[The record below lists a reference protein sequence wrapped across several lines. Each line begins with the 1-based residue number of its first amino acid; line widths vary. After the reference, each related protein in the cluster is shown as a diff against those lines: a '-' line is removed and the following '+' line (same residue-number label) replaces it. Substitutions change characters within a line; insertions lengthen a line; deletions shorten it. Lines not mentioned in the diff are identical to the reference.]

1 MNNIE
6 YQFEFLSQA
15 LRMQLEMI
23 NKYPG
28 LVKVDD
34 KEATFNIEIAVKS
47 VLDAFHNVYDAIQQI
62 SGKTIDFHQYI
73 ELFIILNLRN
83 DKHHNRKLQSIF
95 FEKDDIL
102 YVDYATKDAFPCITY
117 PISWNDISINLN
129 SNRKNVFKIEDIRRY
144 LQAKEFEIEAE
155 KNNYSKIYI
164 NIIPLMLQAGKRLV
178 ELCEE
183 FIPNNLD
190 SIEAKFFLNH
200 FKEIPSNLEL
210 VTKSPYNQEAYIK
223 DIEHTIFIAEKIHQ
237 LMFNGRKNLYLDEI
251 QYK

>member
-129 SNRKNVFKIEDIRRY
+129 SNRKMYSRLRILEDIYR
-144 LQAKEFEIEAE
+144 
-155 KNNYSKIYI
+155 
-164 NIIPLMLQAGKRLV
+164 
-178 ELCEE
+178 
-183 FIPNNLD
+183 
-190 SIEAKFFLNH
+190 
-200 FKEIPSNLEL
+200 
-210 VTKSPYNQEAYIK
+210 
-223 DIEHTIFIAEKIHQ
+223 
-237 LMFNGRKNLYLDEI
+237 RKNLKLKQKKITTLKYI
-251 QYK
+251 